1 MNKIMSASDKCYR
14 RKQRKL
20 SRPNEKQPGSRA
32 VPLWIEQLDDLSEKM
47 IFELRPECKKK
58 KTIME
63 KSKGRTFQEEETAE
77 ARIPRLEC
85 TWCEQ
90 Q

>member
-47 IFELRPECKKK
+47 IFELRPE
-58 KTIME
+58 
-63 KSKGRTFQEEETAE
+63 
-77 ARIPRLEC
+77 
-85 TWCEQ
+85 
-90 Q
+90 